1 VRDAMWAM
9 ECEIR
14 RLRCALAAEVCL
26 RRAERLLRVLE
37 RETRYRPD
45 QPRLPAGTSEGGRWT
60 RDGEG
65 GRVRVAINLP
75 RGTISD
81 GDAILPVQDR
91 ASGYPID
98 LRDDPAGQHIIEEH
112 VAKSDGYLRRRLDA
126 AIVRANERGEF
137 GDGLVFGSFTSLD
150 SATRLINSTVAQNQ
164 GEVEAVVSGRAPAA
178 TLRAWFDTPTGKE
191 AYART
196 ERSEPIMRETYGV
209 AVPIIR
215 DAGSERGYRL
225 VSAFPINKGP

>member
-1 VRDAMWAM
+1 MWAM

-91 ASGYPID
+91 ASGYPVD
-98 LRDDPAGQHIIEEH
+98 LRNEEARGGHTIAEH
-112 VAKSDGYLRRRLDA
+112 VAKSDGYLKRRLQEELVAAQRKRDEGSGFRVGSYVSLDA
-126 AIVRANERGEF
+126 A
-137 GDGLVFGSFTSLD
+137 
-150 SATRLINSTVAQNQ
+150 TRLVNATVARHEP
-164 GEVEAVVSGRAPAA
+164 EVREVAVGSAAFAHLKSEFEA
-178 TLRAWFDTPTGKE
+178 PTGYE
-191 AYART
+191 AYAPT
-196 ERSEPIMRETYGV
+196 GRSQPYIRETTGV
-209 AVPIIR
+209 FVLIYHDPQ
-215 DAGSERGYRL
+215 SERGYR
-225 VSAFPINKGP
+225 VRTSYPVNIDR